1 MIFLFFWQSSCDNFK
16 ARATGKNQFS
26 ICLSKW
32 LWLVLQISNMV
43 FQLFFMFLWSKEH
56 FREKFCKEISTMI
69 LNSTLFTTSWLDVY
83 NLLLIR
89 GGAGVGFK
97 NWAEWAWL
105 RAGRRAGIHW
115 YAGKVKSLARKI
127 YTSFAVIVRRLPH
140 TTSDIWLWGQ
150 AP

>member
-1 MIFLFFWQSSCDNFK
+1 
-16 ARATGKNQFS
+16 
-26 ICLSKW
+26 
-32 LWLVLQISNMV
+32 
-43 FQLFFMFLWSKEH
+43 MFLWSKEH
-56 FREKFCKEISTMI
+56 FREKFCKEISTII
-69 LNSTLFTTSWLDVY
+69 LNSTLFTISWLDVL

-89 GGAGVGFK
+89 GGAGVGFE

-150 AP
+150 APNRTHREGVAYIWLEPCPYFQAVTTPMQQYQRPFSFFNQRIPPFYVA